1 MPCARSDFDS
11 HSPNVAKLRAI
22 YEFHLLMDLDR
33 DENEKESKYW
43 GSPGWSIV
51 VVATMPQ
58 MCGIGIIKVLVGF

>member
-1 MPCARSDFDS
+1 MPCARFDFDS

-43 GSPGWSIV
+43 GRPGWLIV